1 LAKRLGFWAVAA
13 LVCSSRLVEGE
24 GGLVTAALEDWV
36 SAPSVNFAGTF
47 SVKSTLDRMEALV
60 PLALIFSECF
70 GELKITFAN
79 ASSAGANSVGA
90 LDILGA
96 VVVGEEIE
104 SVAEFLAS
112 AALGGIAELFVQAS
126 VALLEVLAGSI
137 DVVLRLAVAALC
149 DIVGTFWKAVAT
161 VVAVS
166 SEFLFLLEPED
177 DNFELAEFSHAQFAH
192 CSE

>member
-1 LAKRLGFWAVAA
+1 
-13 LVCSSRLVEGE
+13 
-24 GGLVTAALEDWV
+24 
-36 SAPSVNFAGTF
+36 
-47 SVKSTLDRMEALV
+47 MEALV

>member
-1 LAKRLGFWAVAA
+1 
-13 LVCSSRLVEGE
+13 
-24 GGLVTAALEDWV
+24 
-36 SAPSVNFAGTF
+36 
-47 SVKSTLDRMEALV
+47 MEALV

-96 VVVGEEIE
+96 IVVGEEIE
-104 SVAEFLAS
+104 SVAELLAS

-137 DVVLRLAVAALC
+137 DVVLGLAVAALC
-149 DIVGTFWKAVAT
+149 DVVGTFWKARKRIEQAI
-161 VVAVS
+161 
-166 SEFLFLLEPED
+166 SEEE
-177 DNFELAEFSHAQFAH
+177 SYQ
-192 CSE
+192 